1 MNMRGTKKVLISALL
16 FLGVGLVFGTVSYA
30 WFSLSLTN
38 NIEGLTLTASS
49 GDELQMSFD
58 GINFSSELPMDE
70 LIKDPDGV
78 RLYDVTSIDGINF
91 ETGGLRPKGEAVA
104 NEHYLSFDVWF
115 RTSQN
120 EHSVYLYNH
129 ISDKMT
135 YESEN
140 QIGTYVVS
148 KGVVWRAPH
157 QFFNGPNVEDVVM
170 QGDVGTYY
178 ASDAMRISVIELNDE
193 LNPLDLR
200 EENELKRLI
209 FDPSG
214 NPERGYGASF
224 GQFSYFFQRTLMYVE
239 LPTEIP
245 VVSYR
250 LSEMD
255 RFNPYQ
261 ALDNESLVLDLQ
273 PTGVIDEI
281 TGKEIYQGKVRVN
294 IWIEGWDA
302 DAFDALDKD
311 RMKIQ
316 LQFKLAQRAMI

>member
-1 MNMRGTKKVLISALL
+1 
-16 FLGVGLVFGTVSYA
+16 
-30 WFSLSLTN
+30 
-38 NIEGLTLTASS
+38 
-49 GDELQMSFD
+49 
-58 GINFSSELPMDE
+58 
-70 LIKDPDGV
+70 
-78 RLYDVTSIDGINF
+78 
-91 ETGGLRPKGEAVA
+91 
-104 NEHYLSFDVWF
+104 
-115 RTSQN
+115 
-120 EHSVYLYNH
+120 
-129 ISDKMT
+129 
-135 YESEN
+135 
-140 QIGTYVVS
+140 
-148 KGVVWRAPH
+148 
-157 QFFNGPNVEDVVM
+157 
-170 QGDVGTYY
+170 
-178 ASDAMRISVIELNDE
+178 
-193 LNPLDLR
+193 
-200 EENELKRLI
+200 
-209 FDPSG
+209 
-214 NPERGYGASF
+214 
-224 GQFSYFFQRTLMYVE
+224 MYVE